1 MQDIADSYPQNI
13 CLGLYF
19 IGPGG
24 TTYFA
29 FISAS
34 TFGYDCIVA
43 VGGGTF
49 FDILWLREVFFEQEW
64 VYFWISVGNL

>member
-49 FDILWLREVFFEQEW
+49 FDIL
-64 VYFWISVGNL
+64 